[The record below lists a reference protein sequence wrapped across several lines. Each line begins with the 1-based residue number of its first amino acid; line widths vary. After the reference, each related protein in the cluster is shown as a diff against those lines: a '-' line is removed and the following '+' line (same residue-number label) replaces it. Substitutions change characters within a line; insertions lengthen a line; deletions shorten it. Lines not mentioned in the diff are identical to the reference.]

1 MMLKLLKV
9 LMPAV
14 LVAGCG
20 LKPSIDDE
28 KLSNLDFS
36 LVDFFV
42 GETMA
47 HGQFQDVLGNVS
59 RRFNVTINGSWDGN
73 NLVLVED
80 FVYSDGA
87 EEQRIW
93 TLTKNG
99 DNEWQGHA
107 DGVVGGAEG
116 EIDGDMFYW
125 AYTIDLPLPSGEMR
139 VSFKDYMWMLSET
152 RVLNKAYMSKWGIPV
167 GEVTIMFEKV
177 R

>member
-1 MMLKLLKV
+1 MMLKFLKV

-42 GETMA
+42 GETLA

-99 DNEWQGHA
+99 DKNRK
-107 DGVVGGAEG
+107 
-116 EIDGDMFYW
+116 
-125 AYTIDLPLPSGEMR
+125 T
-139 VSFKDYMWMLSET
+139 
-152 RVLNKAYMSKWGIPV
+152 NGIL
-167 GEVTIMFEKV
+167 
-177 R
+177 